1 MNQQN
6 RIRELEK
13 ECADLA
19 SRIGKYRATEKLIEQ
34 LAAGWVETHLEND
47 VNQGEDPEELVYYAA
62 GREIQRILTR

>member
-1 MNQQN
+1 MDYKAV
-6 RIRELEK
+6 IRELEA
-13 ECADLA
+13 ENAALA

-34 LAAGWVETHLEND
+34 LADGWVETHLEND